1 MRAEPFASGPA
12 GHLASV
18 ELPGYA
24 PSHAVFAGHFPG
36 RPIVPGVLLL
46 DAALHHLDA
55 MRDVSTAPCHIGT
68 IKFLS
73 PVQAGENL
81 LLQHAATPD
90 GGVRFEL
97 FAGSRKVAIGSL
109 QGKHAG
115 TAKVPSAP

>member
-1 MRAEPFASGPA
+1 MRAEPSASGPA
-12 GHLASV
+12 GHAVTV

-55 MRDVSTAPCHIGT
+55 MRDVSTAPCRIGT